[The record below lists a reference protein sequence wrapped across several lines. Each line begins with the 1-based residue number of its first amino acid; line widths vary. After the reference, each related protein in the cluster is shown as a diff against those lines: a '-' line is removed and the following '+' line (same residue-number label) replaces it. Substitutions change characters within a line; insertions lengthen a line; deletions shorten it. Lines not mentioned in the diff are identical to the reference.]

1 MTTDTTDTTGTVPPA
16 EAAAPTGA
24 DALKQQ
30 LVESLMGVIGAPD
43 DLDTARRADDVL
55 RTLDTQLARQPTA
68 A

>member
-1 MTTDTTDTTGTVPPA
+1 MTTDTTDTTGTTGTV
-16 EAAAPTGA
+16 APTGA